1 MKKFIMYILVF
12 FVVVIIID
20 QFVGFVGDYMLHNSK
35 PSPAKQFDDL
45 CLNDNHDIL
54 IMGSSRAL
62 HHYIPQ
68 IIGDTLC
75 MDVYN
80 AGYGGNGIILAYGIL
95 QMIIEREPPKYIL
108 YDIAWAF
115 DLLVYEPDDNN
126 TRYLST
132 LKKYRKHDGVAEVL
146 KDISWGTYLKSFS
159 GIYRYNSDLLN
170 SIKYFWW
177 GSTFYEDGYVPL
189 YGELND
195 STRQN
200 TEIELFAEDNT
211 KIKYLHKFVQT
222 CQENDI
228 CLIFALS
235 PQYGYI
241 DERVIKLIKKIS
253 EQYNITLLD
262 YYDVFQ
268 NDMTL
273 FQDELHMNDKGATEY
288 SKKVAV
294 SLREFINS
302 Q

>member
-45 CLNDNHDIL
+45 CLKDNHDIL

-95 QMIIEREPPKYIL
+95 QMIVERTPPKYII
-108 YDIAWAF
+108 YDIAWPF

-126 TRYLST
+126 TRYLAA
-132 LKKYRKHDGVAEVL
+132 LKKYRKHEGVADIL
-146 KDISWGTYLKSFS
+146 KNVSKEIYLKSLS
-159 GIYRYNSDLLN
+159 GFCRYNSELLN
-170 SIKYFWW
+170 SIKYFLI
-177 GSTFYEDGYVPL
+177 GGICYEKGYVPL

-195 STRQN
+195 SSRQN
-200 TEIELFAEDNT
+200 AKIEPFIEDRT

-222 CQENDI
+222 CQENNI

-241 DERVIKLIKKIS
+241 DERDIKLIKKIS

-273 FQDELHMNDKGATEY
+273 FQDELHMNDRGATEY
-288 SKKVAV
+288 SKKIAIK
-294 SLREFINS
+294 LKELLKGN
-302 Q
+302 